1 MGGPIFDIVSLV
13 LAAFLGGFVARTL
26 KFPPVVGYIAA
37 GIIFGFVGKNFLS
50 SYESLQVISEIGVSL
65 LLFTLGFEFSTE
77 KLRRINKAV
86 FIAGILQVL
95 LVVVVLFPVLSIFQL
110 SIPVAILFAII
121 FAFSSTAVVVKILEE
136 RGQLTNYPGSQVFIF
151 LLLQDLLVVP
161 VILLMP
167 LLFGDDFGAASVSSF
182 LLSVAGA
189 AIIFGGILVASKL
202 FLSKLLNILFRYPTY
217 ELVLLA
223 SLFIAFVSIGLFT
236 LIGLPQSIAAFLAG
250 ILISEQGKN
259 LSPLSAVRPFRDVL
273 LVLFFVLTGML
284 LDVQVL
290 ISILPLVIFLSIA
303 VIFVKFLASFF
314 VLRSASYLL
323 FPAVFV
329 AGYLAN
335 VGEFA
340 VVIGQIAYQEKY
352 IDLASYNL
360 LLSIFIVSLV
370 LLPLVV
376 KYSNVAFEYFIERG
390 WLKQGKTAL
399 ESHRLATERAVL
411 RGHVV
416 ICGHGRVGRE
426 VRHLLDDASI
436 PYVVVDFDRN
446 VYRQLVEGNK
456 QAILGDP
463 SDASV
468 LEAAY
473 VKNAKALVVAVP
485 DGPSQKKIIASA
497 LSENPKITI
506 ICRSH
511 EDKDK
516 YDLLNLGAN
525 TIVVPEFEAGVR
537 IGHAVLDSYNVK
549 REDIVSYTKRL
560 RRQHFID

>member
-1 MGGPIFDIVSLV
+1 MGPIFDIVMLV
-13 LAAFLGGFVARTL
+13 LAAFLGGFAARTL

-37 GIIFGFVGKNFLS
+37 GIIFGFVGKSFLS

-77 KLRRINKAV
+77 KLRRINKTV
-86 FIAGILQVL
+86 FIAGVLQVL
-95 LVVVVLFPVLSIFQL
+95 LVAVVLFPLLVIFQL
-110 SIPVAILFAII
+110 PIPVAILFAII

-136 RGQLTNYPGSQVFIF
+136 RGQLTNYPGSHVFVF
-151 LLLQDLLVVP
+151 LLLQDLFVVP
-161 VILLMP
+161 VILFMP

-182 LLSVAGA
+182 LLSILGAGV
-189 AIIFGGILVASKL
+189 IFGGILVASRL
-202 FLSKLLNILFRYPTY
+202 FLSKLLNVLFRYPTY

-284 LDVQVL
+284 LDVHVL
-290 ISILPLVIFLSIA
+290 VSILPLVIFLSIA
-303 VIFVKFLASFF
+303 VIFVKFLTSFF

-323 FPAVFV
+323 FPAVFI
-329 AGYLAN
+329 AGYLAHI
-335 VGEFA
+335 GEFA
-340 VVIGQIAYQEKY
+340 VVIGQIAFHDGY
-352 IDLASYNL
+352 IDLAAYNL

-376 KYSNVAFEYFIERG
+376 KYSDVAFEYFVERG
-390 WLKQGKTAL
+390 WIRRGKAEL
-399 ESHRLATERAVL
+399 ESHRIAREQAAFH
-411 RGHVV
+411 GHVV

-436 PYVVVDFDRN
+436 SYVVVDFDRK

-456 QAILGDP
+456 VAILGDP
-463 SDASV
+463 SDEHV
-468 LEAAY
+468 LQAAN
-473 VKNAKALVVAVP
+473 VKGARALVVAVP
-485 DGPSQKKIIASA
+485 DGASQKRIIATA
-497 LSENPKITI
+497 LAQNPKITI

-511 EDKDK
+511 EDRDR

-525 TIVVPEFEAGVR
+525 TIVIPEFEAGVR
-537 IGHAVLDSYNVK
+537 IGHAVLDVYGVK
-549 REDIVSYTKRL
+549 RSEIISYTKRL